1 MTSEHGMRARR
12 LNGEPESAADPAA
25 IATQLNRVF
34 YAVDY
39 MSNLEG
45 QDAVLVIEMS
55 QAMLNDVIEGHGLKP
70 MAEYVKRF
78 CDVLDSEADAERIAS
93 EL

>member
-1 MTSEHGMRARR
+1 MTRMNE
-12 LNGEPESAADPAA
+12 PAA
-25 IATQLNRVF
+25 LATQLNRVF

-55 QAMLNDVIEGHGLKP
+55 QAMLNDVIESHGLKP
-70 MAEYVKRF
+70 MAEYVKRY
-78 CDVLDSEADAERIAS
+78 CDVLDCEADAERIAS

>member
-1 MTSEHGMRARR
+1 MSQP
-12 LNGEPESAADPAA
+12 NGDATA
-25 IATQLNRVF
+25 ITTQLNRIF

-45 QDAVLVIEMS
+45 QDPTLVVEMS

-70 MAEYVKRF
+70 MASYVKRY
-78 CDVLDSEADAERIAS
+78 CDVLDSDADAERIAD
-93 EL
+93 EI

>member
-1 MTSEHGMRARR
+1 MTT
-12 LNGEPESAADPAA
+12 DPAA
-25 IATQLNRVF
+25 ITTQLNRMF
-34 YAVDY
+34 YAVEY
-39 MSNLEG
+39 MANLEG

-70 MAEYVKRF
+70 MVSYVKRY
-78 CDVLDSEADAERIAS
+78 CDVIGSEADAERIAG